1 MVRGKKN
8 KYKVNEKLLKR
19 FRSILNKSQEE
30 IVSSMRDDG
39 AKIGHRAYQ
48 EAEQGKS
55 MSLEII
61 STIARW
67 YHSMKIA
74 TNLQIHNENINAE
87 TISDY
92 DSWDDYGLITNK
104 IDIKDRIKNYPANE
118 QIPLYKIKDLQK
130 LIKIIISSSKR
141 KIVYNLT
148 PTSTQAGIIDLHLKL
163 INEIKQSVLSA
174 SPLDEDDNYGSE
186 IPSAYLSSIKNY
198 NDIRKLFKDN
208 NMECYVGLY
217 QQPILTVEP
226 VNPSKLTLES
236 TYTQGDYLDG
246 VVPADYEPQQYG
258 AFKTKIDFVSYAF
271 FVFDTPN
278 KYAPEINYENN
289 FNASVIEELVGEDNF
304 THTGTKGLC
313 LSKMRE
319 YYEKKYGYSLIIPT
333 SKLEVREGISY
344 SKYESG
350 EDWIAGI
357 EENANDVIEL
367 LLNDSRL
374 KNFAE
379 YDESAGN
386 YNFEVR
392 EGREKWYKDT
402 SKSNDYLREIVIA
415 LLQHDHKIPKVVN
428 LILTAGKTLEKALD
442 KIPELDPNYYDHIG

>member
-8 KYKVNEKLLKR
+8 RYKVNGKLLKK

-30 IVSSMRDDG
+30 IVALMRDDG

-67 YHSMKIA
+67 YHSMKIT

-92 DSWDDYGLITNK
+92 DSWGDHGIKTFKTDL
-104 IDIKDRIKNYPANE
+104 KDRIKNYPTNE
-118 QIPLYKIKDLQK
+118 QIPLYKIKDHLK

-148 PTSTQAGIIDLHLKL
+148 PTSAQADIIDLYLKS
-163 INEIKQSVLSA
+163 INETKKSVMSL

-186 IPSAYLSSIKNY
+186 IPSAYLSTIKNY
-198 NDIRKLFKDN
+198 NDIRKDFKDN

-226 VNPSKLTLES
+226 VNPSKLTLDD

-246 VVPADYEPQQYG
+246 VVPTDYEPEQYG
-258 AFKTKIDFVSYAF
+258 AFKTKIDFVLYAF
-271 FVFDTPN
+271 FVFDTSN
-278 KYAPEINYENN
+278 KHTPEITYKNN
-289 FNASVIEELVGEDNF
+289 FNASIIEELVDEDNF
-304 THTGTKGLC
+304 TYTGTKSLC
-313 LSKMRE
+313 LSKMKE
-319 YYEKKYGYSLIIPT
+319 YYERKYGYSSNIPT
-333 SKLEVREGISY
+333 SKLEVREDISY

-357 EENANDVIEL
+357 EEAADDVIEL

-379 YDESAGN
+379 YHDIAGN

-402 SKSNDYLREIVIA
+402 SKSHDGLREIVVA
-415 LLQHDHKIPKVVN
+415 LLSHDYKISKVVN
-428 LILTAGKTLEKALD
+428 LILTAGATLKKALD
-442 KIPELDPNYYDHIG
+442 KIPELDPDYYDYV